1 MLVVDDNEI
10 AAKMLGMLL
19 TALGNEVRS
28 CYDGQTAIDVASEF
42 HPDIILL
49 DLGMPKLNGYETA
62 IRIREQP
69 WGKHVVLAALSGWGQ
84 DEDKQRTRQAGFD
97 HHFVKPIEPDALRR
111 LLAESEPSVW

>member
-19 TALGNEVRS
+19 KALGNEVRS
-28 CYDGQTAIDVASEF
+28 CYDGLTAIDVASEF

-62 IRIREQP
+62 HPNSRAAVGETRRIGR
-69 WGKHVVLAALSGWGQ
+69 
-84 DEDKQRTRQAGFD
+84 
-97 HHFVKPIEPDALRR
+97 
-111 LLAESEPSVW
+111 AEWLGPGRG